1 MTLVSTQTGHNDWVL
16 DDVEA
21 AYRRYRATLLRL
33 ATLALGD
40 AAAAEEVVQDVF
52 ADVYRRPPTLEH
64 QSKLEPYLRRAV
76 LNRCRSGIGRAVTGR
91 RATLRL
97 AGRREPERF
106 GPEDGASASD
116 ARSRVLAAVRALPG
130 RQRDVVLLRFYAE
143 LSEAEIAATLG
154 VSPGTVKSAAHR
166 AMAHLAPLLE
176 DLR

>member
-1 MTLVSTQTGHNDWVL
+1 MTLVSTQAGRDDWVFG
-16 DDVEA
+16 DVEG
-21 AYRRYRATLLRL
+21 AYRRYRVALVRL

-64 QSKLEPYLRRAV
+64 PSKVEPYLRRAV

-97 AGRREPERF
+97 AGRREPEGL
-106 GPEDGASASD
+106 GPEDRVALSD
-116 ARSRVLAAVRALPG
+116 ARGRVLAAVRKLPG
-130 RQRDVVLLRFYAE
+130 RQRDVVLLRYYAE
-143 LSEAEIAATLG
+143 LSEAEIADTLG
-154 VSPGTVKSAAHR
+154 VSAGTVKSAAHR
-166 AMAHLAPLLE
+166 AMAQLAPLLE